1 MPVTKTFPFLPA
13 QFQSEA
19 NKKFLNATVDQLVT
33 EPNVK
38 PINGYVGR
46 KFAPG
51 NNDITNYIRE
61 NNTIRAAYQLEPG
74 IVFKNSLNGEVTF
87 KVSYPEFL
95 QQLNYFN
102 SNISDPNKLFS
113 NDFYSYNPY
122 IDPDKFVNFGEYYW
136 LPDGPDPVDIVANV
150 TDLNRTYYVNLNANR
165 EIIFLNGFGD
175 IQNPSIILT
184 RGGVYQFVVN
194 QKDHKFWIQTDPGI
208 SGYQL
213 NNNNISSRQILGVAN
228 NGTDVGTVTFTVPT
242 QTAQDQFITMNMLQ
256 NVDLATSL
264 NYNQLQGALLSDIV
278 NNYGGIDGQR
288 DNLNGKFIILTG
300 NSPFDS
306 DWTAGASTVPENQ
319 RYGIWKI
326 ELTVVGVDTYF
337 NLLFQQSI
345 PINNKVTIQSGVIN
359 GNTQWYTN
367 PDFIITKIPII
378 TANLDRLY
386 YQIGDL
392 DDAVGIIK
400 IIDPGANIIDIE
412 TEILGKTQYQS
423 PNNIKFTN
431 GLKVKFGSDVIPSSY
446 QNKQYYVDGV
456 GTAIRLV
463 DVNALIFNPTQSS
476 SNYDPTASFA
486 DSADADLTASKDQ
499 FQISTNVNP
508 TSTLIGSFPNA
519 ANPYTI
525 LPQDLNYN
533 YPYRGGQNTQ
543 GDHASIVFET
553 GPIAIS
559 LVGIPIFGKVNG
571 WTVPGLNGTTWNLI
585 SQEAKVNG
593 EDAYSGTVDSNGLY
607 HYVGS
612 DFITANAWGNVNG
625 FTSGYTQTD
634 GHSKIIGFAADGY
647 PIYGPFGYLNPLDSS
662 SPVVR
667 MSSSYQSSS
676 SADSRPASVTVTL
689 TANTTANSY
698 VTVASTFGLNPGM
711 RATVNTAGLT
721 ENQLWIINV
730 GLATATGP
738 DLFPGGTNQIQLNN
752 NVTVTQGSTIT
763 FEYLSGVFVED
774 WQYVPGSGTLDQY
787 NGRFCIT
794 PEFPNGTYAYFAT
807 QNISNQPVYPYF
819 VGQAYYGSITVDPI
833 TSLLDPDYITI
844 NRSSKDL
851 NAWSRRNRWFHQNVV
866 YLTSLYNATD
876 FALDPSFKA
885 KRPIIEFD
893 RDLQLYN
900 FGKIAKI
907 PVDIFDTQTTVP
919 FLTVEGA
926 SGVYL
931 DQTFITEGMRII
943 FSADQDPSTKNRIWK
958 VTYIDQDA
966 DIITPKI
973 IHLVPTEDSVVAT
986 GETVA
991 VFGGVNNI
999 NKTFWFNG
1007 TAWIEGQAKTSIN
1020 QAPLFDIFDNTATS
1034 LGDQT
1039 KYPISNN
1046 TLAFNGTKLFSYVLG
1061 TGTNDPI
1068 LGFPLSYQ
1076 NLNNVGDIKFQ
1087 NYFATDTFTY
1097 SIDRVDY
1104 TYPINIGFIHKNKS
1118 LSEYDILNTWN
1129 TVNYSSKQYQ
1139 LFSFIFDGIENIFN
1153 IDVEPDSNIVDKNL
1167 FVYANFRQIPEDNYR
1182 IYAVPTG
1189 AYQIWVDPT
1198 VIKESDR
1205 ITIRVYSSSVS
1216 NNAYYEVPV
1225 NLNNNLLNS
1234 NYTVG
1239 TLGDLRNHFKAA
1251 TVDNLDFT
1259 GKFPGDNNLR
1269 DLSIDRNTGTIL
1281 QHSSPLSYAMM
1292 FLTSEQ
1298 YNFINAVNYSQQ
1310 EYTKFK
1316 NKFLNLSE
1324 TGSRVVTWT
1333 AVEAVDNILTKINE
1347 FKTKD
1352 FPYFYSGMIPY
1363 GKNRNTITYTVFD
1376 PDKTTY
1382 QLSSIYNPASLTN
1395 KAVLVYLNGTQL
1407 LYGLDYTFSSSI
1419 PAVVFKDR
1427 LNLSVDDVIE
1437 IYEFNNTDGCCV
1449 PETPTKLGLYPK
1461 FTPET
1466 VIDNTYTTPQTFIRG
1481 HDGSLTP
1488 AFGDFRDDLLLELE
1502 RRIYNNI
1509 KVTFDNRLIDIYKA
1523 KPGKFRTDDF
1533 TVRDYNRFI
1542 ADNYLPWVGYNRLN
1556 YTSNTTFQLEDL
1568 FTYNYS
1574 LCADKLDGELLPGS
1588 WRACYEYY
1596 YDTQRPNTNP
1606 WEMLG
1611 FSEEP
1616 DWWQATYG
1624 PAPYTSGNQIL
1635 WNDLEQGYIAAGPL
1649 KGNDSRFA
1657 RPGLSNYIPVDVNGN
1672 LKPPLGFLT
1681 IDYSKK
1687 VNGNWLAGQYSPV
1700 ETAWRNS
1707 SNYAFAV
1714 QIILALTDTA
1724 KYFTQGASTNFIQ
1737 FNSSLDQFI
1746 NSSTNQ
1752 RLVPSDIII
1761 NGFNYSTNSV
1771 DRSASYINWI
1781 AEFLTSKGIV
1791 DHTDL
1796 TNFVQKYD
1804 VNLMYRMAGYTNKN
1818 TLKVLADQNSPQSI
1832 NESIIVP
1839 DSDLELI
1846 LNKSTPVQKIRY
1858 SAVVVEK
1865 VSDGFKISGY
1875 DNENPYFNI
1884 VLPETNDNLASSV
1897 ISVNKL
1903 QVKWY
1908 QKYRSI
1914 RASIPYGSVLSDIQQ
1929 VTNFFAGYQ
1938 RYFSNLGVR
1947 FDDFDTNLGQLRD
1960 WELSTKEFL
1969 FWVQQNWAAG
1979 SVIIFNPCAANFTF
1993 FSATTV
1999 VDTISNDITGS
2010 KVQTQNWNIL
2020 SNRDYTV
2027 NREFNNNGNL
2037 FRLSLADQTN
2047 QIGLFVFNTVQYEHA
2062 LIFNNVTQFN
2072 DVIYNPQSGQR
2083 QYKLKLIGTK
2093 TQNWTGALNPQ
2104 GFIYADGKV
2113 TQWSQNTD
2121 YLRGD
2126 LVEYKGFYYTA
2137 LENTPGGEVFD
2148 FTKWIQEPTSNIR
2161 AGLLENYA
2169 TKAAKNKAY
2178 YNVDKVNLEAV
2189 EDNLSLNLIGYKNR
2203 NYLVELGL
2211 TDTSQV
2217 KFYQGFIKQKGT
2229 KNAINAF
2236 GNAIINNQS
2245 TSLDIN
2251 EEWAFRVGDYGAT
2264 DINRFVEITLNEE
2277 YILNNPS
2284 SLEVAANNVVIYNS
2298 LYNNVQGIY
2307 DYSTQTFASPFLL
2320 NRTNNSV
2327 KTDDIK
2333 TAGYVNIDDV
2343 NFTLFN
2349 LSDISTLNGQL
2360 QSINVGSI
2368 IWVAKNYANDW
2379 DVYKIESTAVQLL
2392 SAKNVLNNTISVT
2405 TGQPHNYTIDDTVI
2419 LTDIDRF
2426 SGFYRVKSVVD
2437 NFTFTVEIIGNIT
2450 GFSSRTFTPPGSG
2463 YKLQSL
2469 RVNYASQ
2476 ISDIADITSWKP
2488 NDLAWVNYGND
2499 NSWAVYEKTEPWTA
2513 NVQMP
2518 KSVFTT
2524 DGKFGTSVKISNDN
2538 NFALIGEP
2546 GALSGQGS
2554 ATNYV
2559 IGFTNTFVEDITVS
2573 PSAANSLAFGTSL
2586 DTGQDF
2592 VVIGAPSSS
2601 NGKGYAFIYERNFLG
2616 TIAET
2621 QILAAPSGNA
2631 EAFGSSVVISDDDAW
2646 IYIGAAEA
2654 EKVYAYGYYDAATP
2668 QSVTLA
2674 TTIGNASYSLGFT
2687 PVSTELLYVRGSVY
2701 TYVPYVDYTV
2711 LGSNITFTN
2720 PVNDTVVVRQN
2731 PGYVYV
2737 DTMSF
2742 ANAGSKFGSALS
2754 HTTDGRQLA
2763 VGAHKDNNAAGTVT
2777 IYDRSVEKFISIA
2790 DQTLF
2795 GGVRTLGLVHKVYV
2809 NNVLQELNVDYV
2821 IVAVNWIQLAT
2832 APEAGSIVTIETNQF
2847 NKIITVNATTPQNGS
2862 EFGFDTDICSNNC
2875 SLYIGA
2881 PYYSEGTNYNVGSA
2895 YRFVNQGKIYG
2906 TITGTVQNPTVS
2918 GGDSIRLNDYEV
2930 EFSGTSLTNIV
2941 GAINNANIPGI
2952 TAVDL
2957 NGYLQINSDSQIALN
2972 KLMVLP
2978 GVGSAITDLGLP
2990 VFVQTEKIN
2999 NPTNNP
3005 YDLFGYS
3012 VRIDNTSEILGIGGP
3027 TARTLTSTTF
3037 DTYRTLLTNSQNL
3050 FGTPYVTNPRAGLSE
3065 SSTTFD
3071 GASTTFVDK
3080 VQSGAAWILSY
3091 LSDSRQSIAHP
3102 GKFLYVQQLDPA
3114 KLSIN
3119 LIPNISFGAAVD
3131 ISNGELLVSAITD
3144 SQYEINNGVV
3154 YKFVNAD
3161 RLNGWD
3167 VIRNEDDKVD
3177 IDGLIKSYIYDKENQ
3192 IIIDY
3197 LDHIDPVKGKIL
3209 GLAEQELSY
3218 KVDYDPA
3225 VYTNSSTSQLKTSS
3239 TLYWGSQQL
3248 GQVWWD
3254 LSTVRYLE
3262 YEQDTIKYRT
3272 TNWGRTFPGSSI
3284 DVYEWVQ
3291 SLYPPSQY
3299 IQSGGD
3305 GIPKYINDSA
3315 YVTETY
3321 IDPVTNFATVRYY
3334 FWVKDKTSTPSDI
3347 PNRTLPISV
3356 IRDYIRDP
3364 KNSGIKYFA
3373 AIKDNA
3379 IALYNINNDIV
3390 GDTTVFHLDYANV
3403 INSAIIHSEYQL
3415 ISENSRNSDVIPTNL
3430 YNKLV
3435 DSTAGTDAA
3444 GNTVPDPTLPV
3455 AKRYG
3460 IDIRPR
3466 QSMYINKNLAVEQMV
3481 TFVNNIFKTTT
3492 FTNGFDLTTLGEGEP
3507 VPPPAS
3513 GFYDISVNTY
3523 DELTYIDIVTKPVGF
3538 KVLVLSNN
3546 EIDNLWT
3553 IYVKDTAVI
3562 PWTPT
3567 TDFVKGQVISYQNT
3581 AYTATTNFTSGTTF
3595 NTDNLTLYQTANNW
3609 FLYQVQTYKT
3619 TDYWDT
3625 IDWYAEYFDQTTQPK
3640 YTFNTTADMVD
3651 ATFASGDVVKILN
3664 NGQNK
3669 WMLLQIFANTSI
3681 MVGLQDGTI
3690 QLKNSLYETETNGI
3704 GFGNDNFDTKRFDQN
3719 ASIELRKIIQALKDD
3734 LFINQFSPEF
3744 VRLFFVLINYVL
3756 EEQKSVDWVF
3766 KTSFI
3771 GLTHKIRG
3779 LDQPEIYYKEN
3790 QTYLQQYVEEVK
3802 PYHSTLREYIVNYE
3816 GVDNYNG
3823 YVSDF
3828 DLPAYYDPI
3837 LRLYRSPSGDFAQDI
3852 TALRLPQ
3859 YADYLNSFWY
3869 SIEEIIISDPGSGY
3883 TVSPSITITGS
3894 TIGDNA
3900 LARASIKNGK
3910 IAKIDIL
3917 YPGSN
3922 YVTQP
3927 TIVLT
3932 GGNGT
3937 GGKLYAKLVNTTTRK
3952 IKTTLVYDRYTFA
3965 STVQEWQP
3973 FTTFTAGSI
3982 IAYNSVAY
3990 IVNITF
3996 TSGATFSG
4004 NNLSIY
4010 PAYNFKT
4017 ANDRIAAY
4025 YYPKIGM
4032 PGKNP
4037 ALLQTG
4043 IDYPG
4048 VIVEGPSFTDAG
4060 GFDVAAFDTDFFD
4073 ALELDSDGTYV
4084 ISDLVLDSKIESDFS
4099 DTSLGLRPEDIIID
4113 GDGFVTPYTS
4123 HSPEELVPGRV
4134 YDTLELAVMTLS
4146 TSEDAAYTTWA
4157 GNTAF
4162 FVSQIIVADPGS
4174 GYAANAVVNVTGN
4187 TGSGATANIIVDA
4200 NGSVTAVTVTANGG
4214 GYSTVPTVTINA
4226 NTGANA
4232 NLDFST
4238 ARLTAVLDQN
4248 TYNIFTFRMF
4258 KDMNDN
4264 WTYLREDPAATT
4276 TLANNLSITSN
4287 TITVVNSAVL
4297 FEPKPALNLPGVIYI
4312 NGERITYFTKNDAT
4326 NTLGQLRRGTLG
4338 TGANVHYIG
4347 DTVTSGSTNQIVPDS
4362 YHIANTFVS
4371 NATLQMTN
4379 GIFRTFLAGQT
4390 YIQTNLWLSSGTV
4403 NDSLV
4408 TEFDLVANVDIPFM
4422 ITESNVELAVDQF
4435 STEVSNG
4442 LGLYG
4447 STKIQALFVKKQV
4460 GA

>member
-1 MPVTKTFPFLPA
+1 MAGTKTFPFLPS
-13 QFQSEA
+13 QFQSET

-33 EPNVK
+33 APNVK
-38 PINGYVGR
+38 PISGYIGR

-74 IVFKNSLNGEVTF
+74 IVVKDSLDEQILF

-95 QQLNYFN
+95 QQLNYLN
-102 SNISDPNKLFS
+102 ANIADPNKLFS
-113 NDFYSYNPY
+113 NDYYSYNPY
-122 IDPDKFVNFGEYYW
+122 IDPDKFINFGEYYW
-136 LPDGPDPVDIVANV
+136 LPNGPDAVNIVANV
-150 TDLNRTYYVNLNANR
+150 DDFTRTYYVNLNADR
-165 EIIFLNGFGD
+165 QIVFLNGFD
-175 IQNPSIILT
+175 NVQNPSIILT

-194 QKDHKFWIQTDPGI
+194 QKDHKFWIQTDPGT
-208 SGYQL
+208 SGYQI
-213 NNNNISSRQILGVAN
+213 NNNNISSRQVLGVSN
-228 NGTDVGTVTFTVPT
+228 NGDDVGTVTFSVPV
-242 QTAQDQFITMNMLQ
+242 QTAQDQFINMNMLQ

-264 NYNQLQGALLSDIV
+264 NYSQLQGQLLTDIV

-288 DNLNGKFIILTG
+288 DNLNDKFIILTG
-300 NSPFDS
+300 NSQNNA
-306 DWTAGASTVPENQ
+306 DWTAGAVTIPANQ

-326 ELTVVGVDTYF
+326 NLTVVGIDTYF
-337 NLLFQQSI
+337 NLVFQQTI
-345 PINNKVTIQSGVIN
+345 PVNNKVTIQSGVTN
-359 GNTQWYTN
+359 GNTQWYTDAN
-367 PDFIITKIPII
+367 FQIVKIPII
-378 TANLDRLY
+378 TANLDNLY
-386 YQIGDL
+386 YQIGDIAE
-392 DDAVGIIK
+392 AVGTIK
-400 IIDPGANIIDIE
+400 IVDSGSNVIDIE
-412 TEILGKTQYQS
+412 TEILGKVQYQS

-431 GLKVKFGSDVIPSSY
+431 GLKVKFGSDVIPTEY

-463 DVNALIFNPTQSS
+463 DVNSLIFNPTQSS
-476 SNYDPTASFA
+476 SNYDPTQNFT
-486 DSADADLTASKDQ
+486 DSATADLTASKDQ
-499 FQISTNVNP
+499 FQITTNVNP
-508 TSTLIGSFPNA
+508 ITTLVGNFPNA

-525 LPQDLNYN
+525 LPQDLDYN

-543 GDHASIVFET
+543 GDHASIVFQT
-553 GPIAIS
+553 GSVAIS
-559 LVGIPIFGKVNG
+559 IVGVPIFGKVNG
-571 WTVPGLNGTTWNLI
+571 WTVPGLNGTTWNLV

-612 DFITANAWGNVNG
+612 DFITANAWGNVSG
-625 FTSGYTQTD
+625 FTTGYTQTD
-634 GHSKIIGFAADGY
+634 GHSKIIGYAADGY
-647 PIYGPFGYLNPLDSS
+647 PIYGPFGYLNALDGS

-667 MSSSYQSSS
+667 MSSSYQSNDTG
-676 SADSRPASVTVTL
+676 DSRPASVTVTL

-698 VTVASTFGLNPGM
+698 ITVASTFGLNPGM
-711 RATVNTAGLT
+711 RATVNTAGLP
-721 ENQLWIINV
+721 ESQYWILNL

-738 DLFPGGTNQIQLNN
+738 DLFPGGINQIQLNG

-763 FEYLSGVFVED
+763 FEYLAGVFVED
-774 WQYVPGSGTLDQY
+774 WAFVPNSGTLDQY
-787 NGRFCIT
+787 NGRYCVT

-819 VGQAYYGSITVDPI
+819 IGQAYYGSVSVDPI
-833 TSLLDPDYITI
+833 TSLLDPDYLTI
-844 NRSSKDL
+844 NRSSRDL
-851 NAWSRRNRWFHQNVV
+851 NAWSRRNRWFHRDVV
-866 YLTSLYNATD
+866 YLTSLYNATN
-876 FALDPSFKA
+876 FILDSRAKA
-885 KRPIIEFD
+885 TRPIIEFD
-893 RDLQLYN
+893 PDLQLYN
-900 FGKIAKI
+900 FGKVAKR
-907 PVDIFDTQTTVP
+907 PVDIFDTQTTAP
-919 FLTVEGA
+919 FLTVEGVA
-926 SGVYL
+926 GVYL
-931 DQTFITEGMRII
+931 DQTFVSEGMRII
-943 FSADQDPSTKNRIWK
+943 FAADEDPATRNKIWQ

-966 DIITPKI
+966 NIVTPKI
-973 IHLVPTEDSVVAT
+973 IHLVPADDGVVDT

-991 VFGGVNNI
+991 VFSGVNNI

-1007 TAWIEGQAKTSIN
+1007 TVWVQGQAKTIIN
-1020 QAPLFDIFDNTATS
+1020 QAPLFDIFDNSGFS

-1046 TLAFNGTKLFSYVLG
+1046 VLGFNGTKLFGYVVG
-1061 TGTNDPI
+1061 SGTNDPI

-1076 NLNNVGDIKFQ
+1076 NLNNIGDIKFQ

-1104 TYPINIGFIHKNKS
+1104 TKPVNIGFIHKNTS
-1118 LSEYDILNTWN
+1118 LTQFNILNTWN

-1153 IDVEPDSNIVDKNL
+1153 IDIEPAANVIDKN
-1167 FVYANFRQIPEDNYR
+1167 FYVYKNFTQISQDKYR
-1182 IYAVPTG
+1182 IYAVPNG
-1189 AYQIWVDPT
+1189 NYQVWIDPT
-1198 VIKESDR
+1198 VIKENDR
-1205 ITIRVYSSSVS
+1205 ITVRVYSNTVS
-1216 NNAYYEVPV
+1216 NTAYYEIPI

-1239 TLGDLRNHFKAA
+1239 TLGDLRNHFNAS
-1251 TVDNLDFT
+1251 TVDNLNFI
-1259 GKFPGDNNLR
+1259 GKFPGNSNLR
-1269 DLSIDRNTGTIL
+1269 DLSIDNNTGTIL

-1298 YNFINAVNYSQQ
+1298 YNFVNSVNYAQQ
-1310 EYTKFK
+1310 EYIKFK

-1324 TGSRVVTWT
+1324 TGSRVASWT

-1352 FPYFYSGMIPY
+1352 FPYYYSGMVPF
-1363 GKNRNTITYTVFD
+1363 GKDRNDINYTVFD

-1382 QLSSIYNPASLTN
+1382 SLSSIYDPTSLSN

-1407 LYGLDYTFSSSI
+1407 LYGQDYLFSTTI
-1419 PAVVFKDR
+1419 PAIVFDNS
-1427 LNLSVDDVIE
+1427 LNLAVNDEIE
-1437 IYEFNNTDGCCV
+1437 IYEFNNTDGCCI

-1466 VIDNTYTTPQTFIRG
+1466 VVDNTYTTTQTFIRG

-1488 AFGDFRDDLLLELE
+1488 VFGDFRDDLLLELE

-1509 KVTFDNRLIDIYKA
+1509 KVTFDNRLVDIFKA
-1523 KPGKFRTDDF
+1523 KPGKFRTNDF
-1533 TVRDYNRFI
+1533 TVRDYNRLI
-1542 ADNYLPWVGYNRLN
+1542 ADTYLPWVGFNKLN
-1556 YTSNTTFQLEDL
+1556 YTNNTTFQLEDL
-1568 FTYNYS
+1568 FTYNYG

-1611 FSEEP
+1611 FSQEP

-1624 PAPYTSGNQIL
+1624 PAPYTSGNEIL
-1635 WNDLEQGYIAAGPL
+1635 WNDLEQGYIAAGSL
-1649 KGNDSRFA
+1649 QGFDSRFA

-1707 SNYAFAV
+1707 SNYPYAV

-1724 KYFTQGASTNFIQ
+1724 KYFTQGASTNFIE
-1737 FNSSLDQFI
+1737 FNSILNQFI
-1746 NSSTNQ
+1746 NAATNQ
-1752 RLVPSDIII
+1752 RLVPADITV
-1761 NGFNYSTNSV
+1761 NGYNYSTNAI
-1771 DRSASYINWI
+1771 DRSTSYINWI

-1791 DHTDL
+1791 NHSSL
-1796 TNFVQKYD
+1796 TNFIQKYD

-1832 NESIIVP
+1832 NESIVIP
-1839 DSDLELI
+1839 DGDFNLI
-1846 LNKSTPVQKIRY
+1846 LNKSTPIQKLRY
-1858 SAVVVEK
+1858 SAVVIEK

-1884 VLPETNDNLASSV
+1884 VLPETNDNLAATS
-1897 ISVNKL
+1897 IAVNKL

-1908 QKYRSI
+1908 KKYRSV

-1929 VTNFFAGYQ
+1929 VANFFAGYQ

-1947 FDDFDTNLGQLRD
+1947 FDDFDTNLGQLRN

-1969 FWVQQNWAAG
+1969 FWVQQNWASG

-1993 FSATTV
+1993 FSTTSV
-1999 VDTISNDITGS
+1999 VDAVSNDITGS
-2010 KVQTQNWNIL
+2010 RIQTQNWNIL
-2020 SNRDYTV
+2020 SDRDYTV
-2027 NREFNNNGNL
+2027 TREFNDNGNL
-2037 FRLSLADQTN
+2037 FRLSLVDQNN
-2047 QIGLFVFNTVQYEHA
+2047 QIGLFTFNTVQYEHA

-2072 DVIYNPQSGQR
+2072 DVIYAPQSGQR
-2083 QYKLKLIGTK
+2083 QYRLKLIGTK
-2093 TQNWTGALNPQ
+2093 TQSWTGAVNPP
-2104 GFIYADGKV
+2104 GYIYFDGKV
-2113 TQWSQNTD
+2113 ITWTQNTD

-2126 LVEYKGFYYTA
+2126 LVEYKGLYYTA
-2137 LENTPGGEVFD
+2137 NTNIPGGEVFD
-2148 FTKWIQEPTSNIR
+2148 FTQWSQEPTSAIQ

-2169 TKAAKNKAY
+2169 ARANKNEFY
-2178 YNVDKVNLEAV
+2178 YNVDKVNLELD
-2189 EDNLSLNLIGYKNR
+2189 EDNLAYSLIGYKNR

-2211 TDTSQV
+2211 TDTSQI

-2236 GNAIINNQS
+2236 GNVIVNNQS
-2245 TSLDIN
+2245 TALDIN

-2284 SLEVAANNVVIYNS
+2284 SLEVAANNVVTYNS

-2320 NRTNNSV
+2320 NRTNDSV
-2327 KTDDIK
+2327 RTDDIK

-2343 NFTLFN
+2343 DFTLFN
-2349 LSDISTLNGQL
+2349 LSDISTLNGEL
-2360 QSINVGSI
+2360 KSINVGSV
-2368 IWVAKNYANDW
+2368 IWVAQNYTNDW
-2379 DVYKIESTAVQLL
+2379 DVYKIESSAVQLL
-2392 SAKNVLNNTISVT
+2392 SVKNVLNNTISIL
-2405 TGQPHNYTIDDTVI
+2405 TGQPHNYNKDDTVI
-2419 LTDIDRF
+2419 LTNIDRF
-2426 SGFYRVKSVVD
+2426 SGFYRVKNVVD
-2437 NFTFTVEIIGNIT
+2437 NFNFTVEVLGNIT
-2450 GFSSRTFTPPGSG
+2450 GFSAVTFTQPGSG
-2463 YKLQSL
+2463 YRLQSL
-2469 RVNYASQ
+2469 RVNYANQ
-2476 ISDIADITSWKP
+2476 IFDIADITSW
-2488 NDLAWVNYGND
+2488 NAGDLAWVNYSDD
-2499 NSWAVYEKTEPWTA
+2499 NRWAVYEKSEPWTA
-2513 NVQMP
+2513 NIQMP
-2518 KSVFTT
+2518 KSVYTT
-2524 DGKFGTSVKISNDN
+2524 DGRFGTSVKISNDN

-2546 GALSGQGS
+2546 GTLSGQGS

-2573 PSAANSLAFGTSL
+2573 PSAANSVAFGSSL

-2592 VVIGAPSSS
+2592 VVIGAPNSAS
-2601 NGKGYAFIYERNFLG
+2601 GKGYAYVYQRNFLG

-2621 QILAAPSGNA
+2621 QVLAAPSGNA

-2646 IYIGAAEA
+2646 IYIGAEDAS
-2654 EKVYAYGYYDAATP
+2654 KVYAYGYYDAATP

-2674 TTIGNASYSLGFT
+2674 TTTGNASYSLGFT
-2687 PVSTELLYVRGSVY
+2687 AVSTELLYVRGSVY
-2701 TYVPYVDYTV
+2701 TYVPFIDFTV
-2711 LGSNITFTN
+2711 TGSTITFTN
-2720 PVNDTVVVRQN
+2720 PANDTVVVRQN
-2731 PGYVYV
+2731 PGYIYV
-2737 DTMSF
+2737 DVLSF
-2742 ANAGSKFGSALS
+2742 ANTGSNFGAALA

-2763 VGAHKDNNAAGTVT
+2763 VGAPKDNNASGTVT
-2777 IYDRSVEKFISIA
+2777 LYDRSVEKFISIA

-2809 NNVLQELNVDYV
+2809 NDILQELNVDYV
-2821 IVAVNWIQLAT
+2821 IVAVNWIQLST
-2832 APEAGSIVTIETNQF
+2832 APEVGSIVTIETNQF
-2847 NKIITVNATTPQNGS
+2847 NKILTVNASLQQNGS
-2862 EFGFDTDICSNNC
+2862 EFGFDIDICSNNC

-2881 PYYSEGTNYNVGSA
+2881 PYFSQGTNYNVGSA
-2895 YRFVNQGKIYG
+2895 YRFVNQGRIYG
-2906 TITGTVQNPTVS
+2906 TITGTVQNPTVA

-2930 EFSGTSLTNIV
+2930 DFSGTSLISVVNT
-2941 GAINNANIPGI
+2941 INAANIPGI
-2952 TAVDL
+2952 TAASV
-2957 NGYLQINSDSQIALN
+2957 NGYLQINSNSEIALN
-2972 KLMVLP
+2972 KLTVLP
-2978 GVGSAITDLGLP
+2978 GIGSALTDLGLQ
-2990 VFVQTEKIN
+2990 VFVQTEKID
-2999 NPTNNP
+2999 NPTNNS

-3012 VRIDNTSEILGIGGP
+3012 VKIDNSSEILGIGGP

-3037 DTYRTLLTNSQNL
+3037 DVYRNLIINSQTL

-3091 LSDSRQSIAHP
+3091 LPDSRQTISHP

-3119 LIPNISFGAAVD
+3119 LVPNINFGAALD
-3131 ISNGELLVSAITD
+3131 IGNGELLVSAITD
-3144 SQYEINNGVV
+3144 SQFEINNGVV
-3154 YKFVNAD
+3154 YKFINTD

-3177 IDGLIKSYIYDKENQ
+3177 IDSIIKSYIYDNENNL
-3192 IIIDY
+3192 IIDY
-3197 LDHIDPVKGKIL
+3197 LDYIDPVKGKIL

-3225 VYTNSSTSQLKTSS
+3225 VYNNSSTSQLKTSS

-3262 YEQDTIKYRT
+3262 YEQDSIKYRT

-3284 DVYEWVQ
+3284 DVYEWVE

-3299 IQSGGD
+3299 IQSGGN

-3315 YVTETY
+3315 YVTETF

-3347 PNRTLPISV
+3347 PNRTLPVSV
-3356 IRDYIRDP
+3356 IRDYIRNP
-3364 KNSGIKYFA
+3364 KNSGVKYFA

-3379 IALYNINNDIV
+3379 VALYNINTDIV
-3390 GDTTVFHLDYANV
+3390 GDTTVFHLDYASI

-3415 ISENSRNSDVIPTNL
+3415 ISENSKNSDVIPTKL

-3435 DSTAGTDAA
+3435 DSTAGIDAA
-3444 GNTVPDPTLPV
+3444 GNTVPDPSLPV

-3460 IDIRPR
+3460 IEVRPR

-3481 TFVNNIFKTTT
+3481 TFVNTIFTTTT
-3492 FTNGFDLTTLGEGEP
+3492 FANGFDLTTLSSGEP
-3507 VPPPAS
+3507 LPPPDS
-3513 GFYDISVNTY
+3513 GFYDITVNTY
-3523 DELTYIDIVTKPVGF
+3523 DELTYIDIITKPVGY
-3538 KVLVLSNN
+3538 KVLVLSNS

-3553 IYVKDTAVI
+3553 VYVKDTAVTL
-3562 PWTPT
+3562 WTANT
-3567 TDFVKGQVISYQNT
+3567 AFLKGQVISYENT
-3581 AYTATTNFTSGTTF
+3581 AYTATANFTSSSTF
-3595 NTDNLTLYQTANNW
+3595 NTNNLTLYQVNNNW

-3625 IDWYAEYFDQTTQPK
+3625 VDWYAEYFDNTTQPK
-3640 YTFNTTADMVD
+3640 YTFNNTADMVN
-3651 ATFASGDVVKILN
+3651 ATFKSGDVVKILN

-3669 WMLLQIFANTSI
+3669 WMLLQIFANTSV

-3690 QLKNSLYETETNGI
+3690 KLKDSLYETESNGI

-3719 ASIELRKIIQALKDD
+3719 AGIELRKIIQALKED
-3734 LFINQFSPEF
+3734 LLINQYSFEF
-3744 VRLFFVLINYVL
+3744 VKLFFVLINYVL

-3771 GLTHKIRG
+3771 DIIHKIRG
-3779 LDQPEIYYKEN
+3779 LDQPEIYYREN

-3802 PYHSTLREYIVNYE
+3802 PYHSTIREYIVDYQ

-3828 DLPAYYDPI
+3828 DLPAYYDPV
-3837 LRLYRSPSGDFAQDI
+3837 LKQYRSPSGDFAQDI
-3852 TALRLPQ
+3852 TALTLPQ

-3869 SIEEIIISDPGSGY
+3869 SIEEIIIADAGTGY
-3883 TVSPSITITGS
+3883 TVAPAITITGS

-3900 LARASIKNGK
+3900 VARASIKNGQLTK
-3910 IAKIDIL
+3910 IEIL

-3922 YVTQP
+3922 YITQP
-3927 TIVLT
+3927 IITLS

-3952 IKTTLVYDRYTFA
+3952 VKTTLVYDRYTFA
-3965 STVQEWQP
+3965 ATVQEWLP
-3973 FTTFTAGSI
+3973 FTTYTAGSI
-3982 IAYNSVAY
+3982 IAYNNIAY
-3990 IVNITF
+3990 VVNITF
-3996 TSGATFSG
+3996 TSGASFSG

-4010 PAYNFKT
+4010 PAYKFKT

-4025 YYPKIGM
+4025 YNPTVGM

-4048 VIVEGPSFTDAG
+4048 VVIEGPLFTDAG
-4060 GFDVAAFDTDFFD
+4060 GFDVAAFDTEYFD
-4073 ALELDSDGTYV
+4073 ALQLDSDGTYV
-4084 ISDLVLDSKIESDFS
+4084 ISDLILDSKIESDFTDS
-4099 DTSLGLRPEDIIID
+4099 SLGQRPEDIIID
-4113 GDGFVTPYTS
+4113 GDDFVTPYTS
-4123 HSPEELVPGRV
+4123 HAPEELIPGRV
-4134 YDTLELAVMTLS
+4134 YDTLEFVVSTFTTL
-4146 TSEDAAYTTWA
+4146 EDTAYLTWA
-4157 GNTAF
+4157 GNTGF
-4162 FVSQIIVADPGS
+4162 FISEILVADPGS
-4174 GYAANAVVNVTGN
+4174 GYSANAVVNIVGD
-4187 TGSGATANIIVDA
+4187 TGSGATANIVVNA
-4200 NGSVTAVTVTANGG
+4200 NGSITGVTVTTAGG
-4214 GYSTVPTVTINA
+4214 GYSTVPNVTINS

-4238 ARLTAVLDQN
+4238 AKLTAVLDQS
-4248 TYNIFTFRMF
+4248 TYNTFTFRMF

-4264 WTYLREDPAATT
+4264 WTYLREDPSATT
-4276 TLANNLSITSN
+4276 TLASNVTITSN
-4287 TITVVNSAVL
+4287 TITVANSAVL
-4297 FEPKPALNLPGVIYI
+4297 FEPKPAMNLPGVIYI
-4312 NGERITYFTKNDAT
+4312 NGERITYFTKNNAT

-4338 TGANVHYIG
+4338 TGANVHYTG
-4347 DTVTSGSTNQIVPDS
+4347 DTVTSGSLNQTVPDS

-4379 GIFRTFLAGQT
+4379 GIYRNFLAGQT

-4403 NDSLV
+4403 SDSLV
-4408 TEFDLVANVDIPFM
+4408 SEFDLVANVDIPF
-4422 ITESNVELAVDQF
+4422 ITTESNLDLAVDQL
-4435 STEVSNG
+4435 SQEVANG